1 MNGTV
6 NRIPD
11 DYFWRLVDDYE
22 SGDRSV
28 RGACADIISAHK
40 RFGIKNLNE
49 AIADYERLTG
59 RDASTFV
66 KNCLKKGLQI
76 VVNVI

>member
-1 MNGTV
+1 MNSTV
-6 NRIPD
+6 KRIPD

-28 RGACADIISAHK
+28 RGACTDVINAHK
-40 RFGIKNLNE
+40 RFGIKDLDE
-49 AIADYERLTG
+49 AVADYERLTG

-66 KNCLKKGLQI
+66 KNCLNRGL
-76 VVNVI
+76 N

>member
-1 MNGTV
+1 MNKTV

-22 SGDRSV
+22 SGDSSV
-28 RGACADIISAHK
+28 RSACTDIIDAHK
-40 RFGIKNLNE
+40 RFGIKNLDE
-49 AIADYERLTG
+49 AVSDYERLTG

-66 KNCLKKGLQI
+66 KNYLKQGLQL
-76 VVNVI
+76 N